1 MLPLPAS
8 NLPFFTD
15 EETETG
21 ARNWGERD
29 KDKGTDTKGF
39 RARLQE
45 RACGHRLEGRSE
57 KGKES
62 TLPRLPGGTGHFL
75 RRGEASEWWL
85 RRASQRRQVD
95 IGSLLTKGDH
105 LRIRKSRRGGQPRSK
120 PCVQRHRGTRQ
131 ESVQHVQE
139 LG

>member
-57 KGKES
+57 EGKES
-62 TLPRLPGGTGHFL
+62 TAEAAWRNGALSKEG
-75 RRGEASEWWL
+75 RG
-85 RRASQRRQVD
+85 
-95 IGSLLTKGDH
+95 K
-105 LRIRKSRRGGQPRSK
+105 
-120 PCVQRHRGTRQ
+120 
-131 ESVQHVQE
+131 
-139 LG
+139 